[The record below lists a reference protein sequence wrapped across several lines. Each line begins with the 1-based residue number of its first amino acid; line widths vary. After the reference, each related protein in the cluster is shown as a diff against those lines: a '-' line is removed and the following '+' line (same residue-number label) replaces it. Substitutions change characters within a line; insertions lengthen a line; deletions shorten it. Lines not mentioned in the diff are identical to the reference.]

1 MTEKKLQKNSILNK
15 YDIDGDNTI
24 TNEELKQA
32 KEINQTEN
40 LRIETQEK
48 TEKEGKFYYFLG
60 FVVLILCFWGF
71 WELCV
76 YIWSNY
82 AKIVVG
88 TITAIL
94 VIISGTV
101 FFAGS
106 KILGV
111 IFFIGTA
118 YIYGFL
124 DDLVPQAVINE
135 NKKIEVVKKLNNKS
149 IKPSQV
155 KICPSSGYK
164 DNCRGIMTYKVG
176 TYEGF
181 FKNNK
186 RHGQGTFTW
195 KYGDKYVGQWK
206 DDKENGQG
214 SYYFKDGRKYVGQW
228 KNGIKHGQGTFTW
241 KDGDKY
247 TGQWLKGLEHGQGT
261 KTKKNGNIEKGIWKY
276 GNFISSKPKTSS
288 LNKQIKAKDTLKTSQ
303 VKICPSSGYKD
314 NCKGK
319 ITYSGGNTYN
329 GFFKNNKRHGKGTYL
344 WKDGD
349 KYIGT
354 YYNDDPS
361 YGTYEFSGKWTGD
374 KYIGNFKNWKMHGQG
389 SYYFKDGRKY
399 VGEWKNDNKHGQG
412 TYTWTNGDKYVGQW
426 KDGKENGQGIKT
438 FKNGKIEKG
447 IWENGKFQYAEGS
460 KNP

>member
-40 LRIETQEK
+40 VRIETQEK

-111 IFFIGTA
+111 IFFIATA

-135 NKKIEVVKKLNNKS
+135 NKKIEVVKKLHNKS

-164 DNCRGIMTYKVG
+164 DNCRGIIAYNNG

-186 RHGQGTFTW
+186 RHGQGTYSW

-247 TGQWLKGLEHGQGT
+247 TGQWKMDQRHGQGNYYYANGDKYSGQWQKGLEHGQGT
-261 KTKKNGNIEKGIWKY
+261 KTKKNGNIEKGIWNK
-276 GNFISSKPKTSS
+276 GFLISVKPKTSS
-288 LNKQIKAKDTLKTSQ
+288 LNKQIKAKNTTKPSQ
-303 VKICPSSGYKD
+303 VKICPSPGYKD

-319 ITYSGGNTYN
+319 MTYNSGNTYN
-329 GFFKNNKRHGKGTYL
+329 GFFKNNKRHGKGTY
-344 WKDGD
+344 
-349 KYIGT
+349 
-354 YYNDDPS
+354 
-361 YGTYEFSGKWTGD
+361 
-374 KYIGNFKNWKMHGQG
+374 
-389 SYYFKDGRKY
+389 
-399 VGEWKNDNKHGQG
+399 
-412 TYTWTNGDKYVGQW
+412 TWTNGNKYVGQW
-426 KDGKENGQGIKT
+426 KDNKENGKGIKT
-438 FKNGKIEKG
+438 YKNGKIEKG

-460 KNP
+460 QNP